1 MEIKVI
7 RPGML
12 TTVQDLGR
20 RGMRGTGLT
29 EGGAMDKF
37 ALRLANMLVGNEPNV
52 PALEITLTG
61 PELEFSSD
69 ALIAV
74 TGAEMQGVTP
84 AHPVK
89 VGAGERLKLST
100 TTRGCRAYLA
110 VAGGLE
116 IQPLL
121 NGTGTDLRAG
131 LGGFKGRALQA
142 GDILTSNVVVRRSDQ
157 TIWHLSPQLLPEYS
171 SAPTV
176 RAIPG
181 AEMDEFEDSFWGR
194 EFEIGRNSDR
204 MGYRLQGH
212 LLKRKTNRELIS
224 SGVIPGTV
232 QVPPEGGPIVLMAD
246 AQTIGG
252 YPRIAHVAQV
262 DLQLLAQLR
271 PGDHVTF
278 VPIELKEAQRLAVQR
293 ERDFKMLEVALAEKL
308 R

>member
-37 ALRLANMLVGNEPNV
+37 ALRLANMLVGNESNE

-61 PELEFSSD
+61 PDLEFSSD

-74 TGAEMQGVTP
+74 TGAEMDGVTH

-89 VGAGERLKLST
+89 IVAGERLRISAA
-100 TTRGCRAYLA
+100 TRGCRAYLA
-110 VAGGLE
+110 VAGGLA
-116 IQPLL
+116 IKAVL
-121 NGTGTDLRAG
+121 NGSGTDLRAE
-131 LGGFKGRALQA
+131 LGGHKGRALRA
-142 GDILTSNVVVRRSDQ
+142 GDILTSNAVERR
-157 TIWHLSPQLLPEYS
+157 IEAHWKLSPRLFPDYS
-171 SAPTV
+171 AAPTV
-176 RAIPG
+176 RAMPG
-181 AEMDEFEDSFWGR
+181 AEMEQFDDAFWGG
-194 EFEIGRNSDR
+194 EFKVGVNSDR
-204 MGYRLQGH
+204 MGYRLEGC
-212 LLKRKTNRELIS
+212 LLKKKTDRELIS
-224 SGVIPGTV
+224 SAVIPGTV
-232 QVPPEGGPIVLMAD
+232 QVPPEGNPIVLMAD

-252 YPRIAHVAQV
+252 YPRIAHVAQI
-262 DLQLLAQLR
+262 DIPLLAQLR

-278 VPIELKEAQRLAVQR
+278 AKIDLEEAQRLTAKR
-293 ERDFKMLEVALAEKL
+293 EQDLNRLRVALRENV

>member
-37 ALRLANMLVGNEPNV
+37 ALRLANILVGNAPNEPG
-52 PALEITLTG
+52 LEMTMTG

-69 ALIAV
+69 AVIAV
-74 TGAEMQGVTP
+74 TGAEMGGVEY

-89 VGAGERLKLST
+89 IGAGERVKLNA

-110 VAGGLE
+110 VAGGLT
-116 IQPLL
+116 ISPVL
-121 NGTGTDLRAG
+121 NGAGTDLRAG
-131 LGGFKGRALQA
+131 IGGYQGRALKA
-142 GDILTSNVVVRRSDQ
+142 RDILTSNAVTRIIGDR
-157 TIWHLSPQLLPEYS
+157 WKLSPRLFPDYS
-171 SAPTV
+171 AAPTV
-176 RAIPG
+176 RAMPG
-181 AEMDEFEDSFWGR
+181 AQMEEFDDAFWGS
-194 EFEIGRNSDR
+194 EFEIGMNSDR
-204 MGYRLQGH
+204 MGYRLQGSP
-212 LLKRKTNRELIS
+212 LKRKTDRELIS
-224 SGVIPGTV
+224 SCVIPGTV
-232 QVPPEGGPIVLMAD
+232 QMPPNGDPIVLMAD

-252 YPRIAHVAQV
+252 YPRIAHVATV
-262 DLQLLAQLR
+262 DMPLLAQLR

-278 VPIELKEAQRLAVQR
+278 AKIDLKEAQRLAAK
-293 ERDFKMLEVALAEKL
+293 RDQELNRLRVALSEKV